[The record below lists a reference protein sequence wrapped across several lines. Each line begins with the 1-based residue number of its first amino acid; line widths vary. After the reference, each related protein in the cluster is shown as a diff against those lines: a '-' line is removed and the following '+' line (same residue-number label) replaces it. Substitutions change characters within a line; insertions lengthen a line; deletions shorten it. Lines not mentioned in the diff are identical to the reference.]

1 MVPGTSRPSL
11 RRLGPVAGA
20 ALLALA
26 LPVLPAAAQ
35 ELDYRAELVEIARQ
49 IVEATTPL
57 DGGVT
62 KHLDEIGTDTF
73 IGGCARPA
81 AKRCQGE
88 SRFETRFPKTL
99 I

>member
-35 ELDYRAELVEIARQ
+35 ELDYRAELVEIAVANVLDQGLRTADIMQ
-49 IVEATTPL
+49 PGKTQVSTTAMGEAVTEAL
-57 DGGVT
+57 DQ
-62 KHLDEIGTDTF
+62 L
-73 IGGCARPA
+73 A
-81 AKRCQGE
+81 A
-88 SRFETRFPKTL
+88 
-99 I
+99 